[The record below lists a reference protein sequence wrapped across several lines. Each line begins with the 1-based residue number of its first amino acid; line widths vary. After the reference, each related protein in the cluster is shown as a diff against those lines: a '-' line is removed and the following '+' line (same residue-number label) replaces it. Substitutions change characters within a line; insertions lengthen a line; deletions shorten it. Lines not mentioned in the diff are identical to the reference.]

1 MNYST
6 SITLL
11 ASSMDLGD
19 TLRELCPRCEGGST
33 REKSLSITLTE
44 DGQLLWQ
51 CFRAN
56 CTEKRGASGRKVI
69 VSATAKPEKVRAKFE
84 GTTKALSDYHLAQ
97 IKSMWGIEDPPYW
110 YYTPDYG
117 GRIAMSI
124 RGPKYNH
131 RGWVLRDI
139 RGRAKTKA
147 LTYIEKDE
155 ESLSWYKTTTNAPTV
170 LVEDIPSAVR
180 ANGGGVNA
188 VALLGTAIGL
198 GKALEIAANAPRPII
213 IALDQDAT
221 SKSFDYIKRYGLL
234 WDTVL
239 IRVLPKDLKDMTEE
253 ELKEILT

>member
-1 MNYST
+1 MNYSIA
-6 SITLL
+6 ITLL

-44 DGQLLWQ
+44 DGHLLWQ

-69 VSATAKPEKVRAKFE
+69 VSNMVVAEKVRKKFE

-97 IKSMWGIEDPPYW
+97 LKSMWGIEDPPYW

-139 RGRAKTKA
+139 RGRAHTKA
-147 LTYIEKDE
+147 LTYLDKDE
-155 ESLSWYKTTTNAPTV
+155 ESLSWYKTKTNQPTV

-180 ANGGGVNA
+180 ASRYVNA
-188 VALLGTAIGL
+188 IALLGTSIGL
-198 GKALEIAANAPRPII
+198 GKALEIAHNAPRPIV

-221 SKSFDYIKRYGLL
+221 AGSFKYVKRYGLL
-234 WDTVL
+234 WEDTKIL
-239 IRVLPKDLKDMTEE
+239 VLPKDLKDMTDT
-253 ELKEILT
+253 ELKEILK

>member
-1 MNYST
+1 
-6 SITLL
+6 
-11 ASSMDLGD
+11 
-19 TLRELCPRCEGGST
+19 
-33 REKSLSITLTE
+33 
-44 DGQLLWQ
+44 
-51 CFRAN
+51 
-56 CTEKRGASGRKVI
+56 
-69 VSATAKPEKVRAKFE
+69 
-84 GTTKALSDYHLAQ
+84 
-97 IKSMWGIEDPPYW
+97 MWGIEDPPYW